1 MTTIKNGSR
10 GENVKTLQAKLNE
23 IGNYGLTVDGV
34 FGAKTE
40 AAVKDYQ
47 KKHDLSVDG
56 IVGAQTW
63 TMLGF
68 PTSETPVSG
77 GREINMLIVHCAATP
92 EGKEYSSQ
100 TISNWHKARNFS
112 SYKNPNTGKLEY
124 VGYHYLVH
132 LDGSV
137 EVCRPENI
145 RGCHVTN
152 YNAKSIG
159 ICYIGGVANDGKS
172 TPKDTRTPA
181 QKAAI
186 LKLLKDL
193 KARFPKATIH
203 GHREF
208 AAKACPSFD
217 AKKEYAA
224 L

>member
-1 MTTIKNGSR
+1 MTTLKNGSR
-10 GENVKTLQAKLNE
+10 GEEVKTLQTALNKN
-23 IGNYGLTVDGV
+23 GYNLTIDGV
-34 FGAKTE
+34 FGKNTE

-47 KKHDLSVDG
+47 KKNNLSIDG
-56 IVGAQTW
+56 VVGAKTW

-77 GREINMLIVHCAATP
+77 GRKINMLIVHCAATP
-92 EGKEYSSQ
+92 EGKEYTSK
-100 TISNWHKARNFS
+100 TISEWHRDRKFS
-112 SYKNPNTGKLEY
+112 SYKDANTGKLMY

-132 LDGSV
+132 LDGSI

-145 RGCHVTN
+145 RGCHVSG
-152 YNAKSIG
+152 YNANSIG

-172 TPKDTRTPA
+172 TPKDTRTKE
-181 QKAAI
+181 QKASL
-186 LKLLKDL
+186 LKLLKEL
-193 KARFPKATIH
+193 KSRFPNATIH

-217 AKKEYAA
+217 AKEEYKT